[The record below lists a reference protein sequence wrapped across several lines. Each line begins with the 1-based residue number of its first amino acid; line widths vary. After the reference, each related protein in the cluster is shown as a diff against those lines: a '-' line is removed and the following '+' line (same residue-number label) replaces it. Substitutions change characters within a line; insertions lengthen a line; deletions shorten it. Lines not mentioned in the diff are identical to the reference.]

1 MATLLDKLKQTLG
14 GAAAQT
20 APVADETGTVQ
31 QLLAARKGIT
41 GPATALGPKGLAVA
55 EVAARQ
61 PAQQKLAE
69 IGQAAQMQST
79 AIEQAAAGQAE
90 AQQQREAALEGQRQ
104 ESTLRNRIQTE
115 NILRGLE
122 QGKAELGEKQRQ
134 LGLETAAAN
143 LRLSDANYVDNLRRE
158 GDRARLQEDISFT
171 EKLQQSIFDENL
183 ALQKLKYK
191 NQSLINASE
200 RDFNKALAQMGATEA
215 IQIAQDN
222 LRGDSERAM
231 ISGMTGLA
239 SAGVEAYGKGQKG
252 AFSSGYQDYLEGLPE
267 GTRPMSFTA
276 FQAQQSGGAT
286 PTRAARP
293 GYPTRPTSSS
303 LPNYQDKN

>member
-1 MATLLDKLKQTLG
+1 M
-14 GAAAQT
+14 
-20 APVADETGTVQ
+20 
-31 QLLAARKGIT
+31 
-41 GPATALGPKGLAVA
+41 
-55 EVAARQ
+55 
-61 PAQQKLAE
+61 
-69 IGQAAQMQST
+69 
-79 AIEQAAAGQAE
+79 
-90 AQQQREAALEGQRQ
+90 
-104 ESTLRNRIQTE
+104 
-115 NILRGLE
+115 
-122 QGKAELGEKQRQ
+122 GEKQRQ
-134 LGLETAAAN
+134 LGIELAAAN

-215 IQIAQDN
+215 IKIAQDN

-231 ISGMTGLA
+231 IGGTTGLV

-252 AFSSGYQDYLEGLPE
+252 AFSSDYQDYLEGLPE

-276 FQAQQSGGAT
+276 WSAKQPGSSTFVG
-286 PTRAARP
+286 PTR
-293 GYPTRPTSSS
+293 
-303 LPNYQDKN
+303 